1 MSPLDF
7 FKRRIVGRSLRFK
20 FRRPRGRPPSSS
32 RVNGD
37 RVAAAIA
44 ADWIEEESG
53 GAKRRRGRPRWWERR
68 TLHEEAAAHA
78 IAWLAA
84 CCPELEPDKD
94 KVLELL
100 RRRRT
105 AWPGTAYN

>member
-1 MSPLDF
+1 MDLGPVFAIGPASKPISRASWP
-7 FKRRIVGRSLRFK
+7 RRRWRTTRAG
-20 FRRPRGRPPSSS
+20 PRGPMREATCS
-32 RVNGD
+32 
-37 RVAAAIA
+37 
-44 ADWIEEESG
+44 SG
-53 GAKRRRGRPRWWERR
+53 GASGRRGRPGWWERR